1 MGPYE
6 ELLRKLGLLHLK
18 DDPET
23 LQQAILR
30 ELGLEDLKGDH
41 EAIRKRSEDILK
53 DKMKEFE
60 SLKGELGELIQKY
73 ALKRQN

>member
-18 DDPET
+18 EDPEK

-41 EAIRKRSEDILK
+41 EAIQKRSEEILA

-60 SLKGELGELIQKY
+60 SLKNDLGALIQKHK
-73 ALKRQN
+73 LKGQN